1 MKKLVGAK
9 NHFRSLTRTLR
20 MNFEIN
26 LAGRSKKSPKQFWS
40 YVKSKLKTRT
50 NIPTLIKSNGSE
62 ARTSKEKAE
71 ALNEY
76 FGSVYK
82 EESNDYPPVANNSS
96 EPLSPINVTDVMVLC
111 KLRAFNPGKSTGP
124 DGWHPYF
131 FYLV

>member
-1 MKKLVGAK
+1 
-9 NHFRSLTRTLR
+9 

-26 LAGRSKKSPKQFWS
+26 IAGRSKRSPKQSWS

-62 ARTSKEKAE
+62 ARTSKEKVE
-71 ALNEY
+71 AVNEY

-82 EESNDYPPVANNSS
+82 EESNDYPPVSKNSS
-96 EPLSPINVTDVMVLC
+96 VPLLSINITDVMVLC
-111 KLRAFNPGKSTGP
+111 KLHALNLGKSY
-124 DGWHPYF
+124 WFRWLASVF